1 MPEDNEVIFE
11 FFVHWLYHKELPTTD
26 NASAELLG
34 QWRNE
39 DNKDDEGELKTDNL
53 INLHIFADK
62 YGVENLEAVTLNG
75 LFMHMKPS
83 EVTLPSRDSIHHAY
97 KHLPNKSALLNFLVD
112 MQCRIKAQ
120 EWAKHGIRGLPSPFI
135 VSVLE
140 RLTEKRGKPNVW
152 YQLKLCDYHE
162 HKNGDERCA
171 CPHKNVAIL

>member
-11 FFVHWLYHKELPTTD
+11 FFVHWLYHKEFPTTD

-39 DNKDDEGELKTDNL
+39 DKKAAKGNLETDNL
-53 INLHIFADK
+53 IKLHIFADK
-62 YGVENLEAVTLNG
+62 YGVEKLEAVTLNG
-75 LFMHMKPS
+75 LSMHMKPFD
-83 EVTLPSRDSIHHAY
+83 VTLPSHESIRHAY

-120 EWAKHGIRGLPSPFI
+120 EWAKVGIRGLPSPFI
-135 VSVLE
+135 VSVLA
-140 RLTEKRGKPNVW
+140 RLTEKRGKSNVW

-162 HKNGDERCA
+162 HKDEDERKA
-171 CPHKNVAIL
+171 CPHRDVVID